1 MLIKCPECGHQVSEK
16 APVCPTCGVE
26 IAGKIIRCQNCGE
39 VYFTDE
45 GVCPACHQAA
55 APYAT
60 PRRTPPANTTPRPQ
74 QSPAAPL
81 QTSNPQKPETP
92 ETPEKKKN
100 RWTLPLC
107 IVFAAIIC
115 GVLFHMYSKVQGEK
129 ETEDYEFA
137 MRSTDPEVLQS
148 YLTRYPD
155 APAEHRDSV
164 EAHILLL
171 QKGDEEWQNA
181 VLSNS
186 RAALQRFV
194 DNNPNS
200 VHRQEA
206 LNKIDSLDWVAVQN
220 SSNIA
225 DVEAYA
231 KAHPDGRYI
240 DEATILISKIK
251 SNTVQP
257 DEKIMVTSL
266 FRQFFQSINSKDEN
280 RLTATVAMVMDTFLG
295 KTNATSGDVL
305 TFLHKIYKDDI
316 QNMNWHIDS
325 SSYKID
331 KKEIAEDEYEYDV
344 TFNASQIIE
353 RNGES
358 EEVKYRIN
366 ATVTNEGKISG
377 FNLTRLQ

>member
-1 MLIKCPECGHQVSEK
+1 
-16 APVCPTCGVE
+16 
-26 IAGKIIRCQNCGE
+26 
-39 VYFTDE
+39 
-45 GVCPACHQAA
+45 
-55 APYAT
+55 
-60 PRRTPPANTTPRPQ
+60 
-74 QSPAAPL
+74 
-81 QTSNPQKPETP
+81 
-92 ETPEKKKN
+92 
-100 RWTLPLC
+100 
-107 IVFAAIIC
+107 
-115 GVLFHMYSKVQGEK
+115 MYSKVQGEK

-240 DEATILISKIK
+240 DEAKILMSKIK

-266 FRQFFQSINSKDEN
+266 F
-280 RLTATVAMVMDTFLG
+280 TVLG

>member
-1 MLIKCPECGHQVSEK
+1 M
-16 APVCPTCGVE
+16 
-26 IAGKIIRCQNCGE
+26 
-39 VYFTDE
+39 
-45 GVCPACHQAA
+45 
-55 APYAT
+55 
-60 PRRTPPANTTPRPQ
+60 
-74 QSPAAPL
+74 
-81 QTSNPQKPETP
+81 
-92 ETPEKKKN
+92 
-100 RWTLPLC
+100 
-107 IVFAAIIC
+107 
-115 GVLFHMYSKVQGEK
+115 
-129 ETEDYEFA
+129 
-137 MRSTDPEVLQS
+137 
-148 YLTRYPD
+148 
-155 APAEHRDSV
+155 
-164 EAHILLL
+164 
-171 QKGDEEWQNA
+171 
-181 VLSNS
+181 
-186 RAALQRFV
+186 
-194 DNNPNS
+194 
-200 VHRQEA
+200 
-206 LNKIDSLDWVAVQN
+206 
-220 SSNIA
+220 
-225 DVEAYA
+225 
-231 KAHPDGRYI
+231 
-240 DEATILISKIK
+240 SKIK